1 MTRVL
6 SCVLMNKSDKIKK
19 VIEEGYAN
27 IASSSGCCG
36 SCDCNSNKTPQRQS
50 GQFGY
55 TDEEMRQVPSGSNLG
70 LGCGNPI
77 AVASLKKG
85 EMVLDLGSG
94 AGFDAFLASP
104 KVGKLGKIIGVDMTD
119 EMLKK
124 ANENAKKGKFSNVEF
139 RKGDIE
145 NLPIESNSIDVII
158 SNCVINLAPNKINVF
173 KEAYRVLRQGG
184 RLMVSDVVLIK
195 PLTEKLKNNKEL
207 LVGCISGAI
216 LKKDYLALLKEVGFS
231 NITIHK
237 EKPAF
242 LKDYGLSITYS
253 AIK

>member
-1 MTRVL
+1 
-6 SCVLMNKSDKIKK
+6 MNKSDKIKK
-19 VIEEGYAN
+19 VVKEGYTN

-36 SCDCNSNKTPQRQS
+36 NCDCNSNKIPQRQS

-55 TDEEMRQVPSGSNLG
+55 TNEEMKKVPSGSNLG

-77 AVASLKKG
+77 AIASLKKG
-85 EMVLDLGSG
+85 ETVLDLGSG

-104 KVGKLGKIIGVDMTD
+104 KVGKTGKVIGVDMTD

-124 ANENAKKGKFSNVEF
+124 ANENRKNGRFSNVEF

-145 NLPIESNSIDVII
+145 NLPIESASIDVII
-158 SNCVINLAPNKINVF
+158 SNCVINLAPNKKRVF
-173 KEAYRVLRQGG
+173 EEAYRVLKHSG

-195 PLTEKLKNNKEL
+195 PLTEELKNNKEL

-216 LKKDYLALLKEVGFS
+216 LKKDYLALLKQVGFT

-242 LKDYGLSITYS
+242 LEDYGLSITYS